1 MSKGALFIVPTPIGN
16 LQDIT
21 FRAIETL
28 KSVAIIYAED
38 TRNSGKLLKHFEI
51 STSLKSYHKF
61 NERARV
67 DEIISK
73 LKSGEDVAIISDAGT
88 PGISDPAQ
96 IIVKKCVKNGI
107 QIIPIPGA
115 IAAIVALSASGLSTE
130 SFSFYGF
137 IPKTEIKQKEF
148 LKNLISKK
156 ETLIFYESPK
166 RVEQTLHNFLEIFG
180 NREVVIAKELTKIY
194 ETFFRGKIKKVLA
207 QLNESNLKGEFVILL
222 EGAGEIEVSD
232 SGIANLLEMEIIS
245 GKSQKDAVKNVSE
258 NLEVRKN
265 RVYQI
270 LLKLGK

>member
-1 MSKGALFIVPTPIGN
+1 MSKGALFIVSTPIGN

-61 NERARV
+61 NEKARV
-67 DEIISK
+67 DEILEIVK
-73 LKSGEDVAIISDAGT
+73 NGKNVAIISDAGT

-115 IAAIVALSASGLSTE
+115 TAAIVALSASGLSTE

-232 SGIANLLEMEIIS
+232 SEIANLLEMEIIS

>member
-61 NERARV
+61 NEKARV
-67 DEIISK
+67 DEILEIVK
-73 LKSGEDVAIISDAGT
+73 NGKNVAIISDAGT

-207 QLNESNLKGEFVILL
+207 QLNETNLKGEFVILL

-232 SGIANLLEMEIIS
+232 SEIANLLEMEIIS

>member
-61 NERARV
+61 NEKARV
-67 DEIISK
+67 DEILEIVK
-73 LKSGEDVAIISDAGT
+73 NGKNVAIISDAGT

>member
-1 MSKGALFIVPTPIGN
+1 MRNGKLFIVSTPIGN

-61 NERARV
+61 NEKARV
-67 DEIISK
+67 DEILEIVK
-73 LKSGEDVAIISDAGT
+73 NGKNVAIISDAGT

-115 IAAIVALSASGLSTE
+115 TAAIVALSASGLSTE

-232 SGIANLLEMEIIS
+232 SEIANLLEMEIIS

-270 LLKLGK
+270 LLKLEK